1 MSDKKTP
8 TVAELKKQ
16 IKYLERQLV
25 KEQAQIISNQ
35 ALYNI
40 SKKDAENYK
49 IALTQSRKEYERACA
64 IARHLSSAIN
74 RLVEE

>member
-1 MSDKKTP
+1 MSDKKTL
-8 TVAELKKQ
+8 TIAELKKQ
-16 IKYLERQLV
+16 IKHLERELI
-25 KEQAQIISNQ
+25 KEEARSVANQ

-64 IARHLSSAIN
+64 VAKHLSSAIN